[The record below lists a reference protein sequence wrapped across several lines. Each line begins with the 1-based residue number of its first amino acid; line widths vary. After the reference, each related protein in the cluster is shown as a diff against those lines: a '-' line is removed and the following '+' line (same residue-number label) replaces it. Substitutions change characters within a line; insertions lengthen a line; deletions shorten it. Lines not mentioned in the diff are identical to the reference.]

1 MTWLLASIQALPAAR
16 LWAATKF
23 PYLAT
28 GVFGAQVIAE
38 RGSGT
43 VSVDENWRMRAD
55 PELTAGWTPAQLGS
69 VLIHHV
75 CHLLRTHGE
84 RAQDAGV
91 RPDEAGD
98 WIRAADAEINDD
110 LVPAGLDLPG
120 RPVLPRDLRAED
132 GLLAEQYFDGI
143 RRAARAPGGAGAGT
157 GDRSASPGTPEAAGP
172 WLDCGSGADGMPRA
186 GQGSGGLP
194 RWQADL
200 LRRQVAQDVIAHG
213 KQAGTVPA
221 GLLRWAEEILA
232 PKVNWR
238 AVLAAEL
245 RRAVAE
251 VSGAVD
257 YSYRRPSRRSA
268 VAGPVVLPA
277 LRRPVPEVA
286 VVCDTSGS
294 MTADLL
300 AMVLAEVEGLLR
312 ALGLA
317 RQVRVLACD
326 TAVAAAQ
333 RVSSARQV
341 QLVGGGGTDM
351 GAGIAAAAAL
361 RPRPAVTVV
370 LTDGYTPW
378 PSLPPKGMRV
388 VVGLLGAQ
396 APEAPP
402 WGRSVRV
409 DPAEWPCRSYGWLSG
424 PVCLVAARGDLLSG
438 DGHQAKTAD
447 TDADRD
453 RAHVRFRR
461 DGRGQLHPAGRR
473 LHQRHDRQH
482 RAGRAWPWPRGRW
495 SWPATPRSRSPVTS
509 QGWPAAPGSRYGFQ
523 ASAAARRRRGPG
535 QRAARARQLGAV
547 HRAHPA
553 GRAHR
558 RLGDHRRQPGRVG
571 AVLPARGRG
580 GGHGRAGLRGQRDGT
595 DQCIDHVP
603 HRHPDRAGQ
612 LAGQPGPGHAAR
624 PAEVRRADRAGG
636 RRRAVRAAGRDRGGR
651 RPGAAAGRADHHPGA
666 GFGAAAGRPVAS
678 GAKRGGGMSLGGGS
692 MPA

>member
-1 MTWLLASIQALPAAR
+1 MTGIEGLAAAR

-28 GVFGAQVIAE
+28 GVFGAQVIAD

-43 VSVDENWRMRAD
+43 VSVDESWRMRAD
-55 PELTAGWTPAQLGS
+55 PEVTADWTPAQLGS

-84 RAQDAGV
+84 RAQGTGV
-91 RPDEAGD
+91 RPDEAAD

-110 LVPAGLDLPG
+110 LVPAGLELPG
-120 RPVLPRDLRAED
+120 HPVLPRDLRAED
-132 GLLAEQYFDGI
+132 GLLAEQYFAGM
-143 RRAARAPGGAGAGT
+143 RRQAGRAAENQA
-157 GDRSASPGTPEAAGP
+157 RSGP
-172 WLDCGSGADGMPRA
+172 WLDWLDWLDCGSGADGIPRP
-186 GQGSGGLP
+186 GQGRGGQRGEGGLP

-213 KQAGTVPA
+213 KQPGTVPA
-221 GLLRWAEEILA
+221 GLLRWAEEVLS

-294 MTADLL
+294 MTEDLL

-326 TAVAAAQ
+326 TAVAPAQ

-341 QLVGGGGTDM
+341 ELIGGGGTDM
-351 GAGIAAAAAL
+351 GAGIGAAAAL

-378 PSLPPKGMRV
+378 PAAAPKGMRV
-388 VVGLLGAQ
+388 VVGLLGES

-402 WGRSVRV
+402 WTRSVRV
-409 DPAEWPCRSYGWLSG
+409 EP
-424 PVCLVAARGDLLSG
+424 
-438 DGHQAKTAD
+438 
-447 TDADRD
+447 
-453 RAHVRFRR
+453 
-461 DGRGQLHPAGRR
+461 
-473 LHQRHDRQH
+473 
-482 RAGRAWPWPRGRW
+482 
-495 SWPATPRSRSPVTS
+495 
-509 QGWPAAPGSRYGFQ
+509 
-523 ASAAARRRRGPG
+523 
-535 QRAARARQLGAV
+535 
-547 HRAHPA
+547 
-553 GRAHR
+553 
-558 RLGDHRRQPGRVG
+558 
-571 AVLPARGRG
+571 
-580 GGHGRAGLRGQRDGT
+580 
-595 DQCIDHVP
+595 
-603 HRHPDRAGQ
+603 
-612 LAGQPGPGHAAR
+612 
-624 PAEVRRADRAGG
+624 
-636 RRRAVRAAGRDRGGR
+636 
-651 RPGAAAGRADHHPGA
+651 
-666 GFGAAAGRPVAS
+666 
-678 GAKRGGGMSLGGGS
+678 
-692 MPA
+692 